1 MKRAKS
7 RIGATGTRHV
17 AKKAAAVVIKVS
29 SMASAASGPTAAAMS
44 ATGASGGRWTT
55 AWCHLSTTTK
65 RSSTPMPMTTKT
77 PRKLRKGKKVKPHT
91 VLYRK

>member
-17 AKKAAAVVIKVS
+17 AKKAAAVVIEVS

-55 AWCHLSTTTK
+55 AWCHLSMTTK
-65 RSSTPMPMTTKT
+65 RSSTPIPMTTKT